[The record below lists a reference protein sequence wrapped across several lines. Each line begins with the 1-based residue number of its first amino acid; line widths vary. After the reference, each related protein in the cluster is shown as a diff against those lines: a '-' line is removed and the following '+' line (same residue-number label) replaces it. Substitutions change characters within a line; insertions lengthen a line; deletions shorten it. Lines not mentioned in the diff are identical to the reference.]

1 MAILDWLISRVRP
14 QEPRI
19 GKTITFDVTQDGN
32 EVAAHGDGIEAN
44 FAVSGINLPAN
55 VDANFAVWGLLPR
68 AMEEGFNLH
77 LNRPIDPVVAENAAR
92 VSKIW
97 ETWVPNRYRSIKVS
111 GEAFVDDL
119 GNLFLILD
127 IGLKDIVDQLLVE
140 VRALVSVFWDDAHVL
155 GSKAAEV
162 LPEADFLIFDAF
174 LDLGSEPVSS
184 HHVESAVELGG
195 VPKGLDLQKSGVL
208 QVTGFVEDYDRVFES
223 IQGILDRVD

>member
-77 LNRPIDPVVAENAAR
+77 LNRPIDPVVANTRAIAAYR
-92 VSKIW
+92 KVGFRDIA
-97 ETWVPNRYRSIKVS
+97 VRYSAY
-111 GEAFVDDL
+111 E
-119 GNLFLILD
+119 
-127 IGLKDIVDQLLVE
+127 
-140 VRALVSVFWDDAHVL
+140 
-155 GSKAAEV
+155 
-162 LPEADFLIFDAF
+162 EADSL
-174 LDLGSEPVSS
+174 VM
-184 HHVESAVELGG
+184 V
-195 VPKGLDLQKSGVL
+195 
-208 QVTGFVEDYDRVFES
+208 
-223 IQGILDRVD
+223 LDRAELMGE